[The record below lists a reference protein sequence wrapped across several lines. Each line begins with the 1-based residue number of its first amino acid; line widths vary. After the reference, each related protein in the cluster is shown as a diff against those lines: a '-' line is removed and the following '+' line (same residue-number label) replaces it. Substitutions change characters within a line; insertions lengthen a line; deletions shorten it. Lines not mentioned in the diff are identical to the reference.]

1 MTANTIQELFA
12 KPVDRPIDGVI
23 KADDERHLQIELE
36 EYVVTRE
43 VSKGLGAFT
52 DAYLHTPSANGVW
65 ISGFFGSGKSHL
77 LKMLSLLLD
86 GERRIGATDNGELG
100 RRPVEILLPKVED
113 EILRADL
120 KKATAIPARSLL
132 FNIDQKFDGI
142 GGTHEAPIL
151 EVFMKVLNELQGYYG
166 NQGYVAQF
174 EHDLNKRG
182 QFEAF
187 KHTYQRV
194 NGRSW
199 DNDRDALA
207 TVTKRSFAKA
217 YAEQFGGSEDDAI
230 NVVNDAKD
238 SYRLSIEGFAGRVKE
253 YLGSQPPGFRLNFFV
268 DEAGQFI
275 GQERSRLLN
284 LQTVVES
291 LATATDGR
299 AAVFITSQADLEGIL
314 GQVKFEQ
321 ADDLSKI
328 QGRFK
333 TKLTLA
339 SADVQEVIQRRLLE
353 KTPQEPEQLIAIY
366 EQEKD
371 NFTTLFRFGD
381 SSIQL
386 KGWSDCQSFCG
397 LYPFHPYQLSLF
409 QIAIQQL
416 AKHSIF
422 EGRNMAVGERSMLSV
437 FQEVAKA
444 IKELPVGRLASFD
457 QLYDGI
463 RDVIRADKQQTM
475 VTAQNQVGA
484 LELRILK
491 ALFLLK
497 WVPGF
502 KSTARNI
509 AILLIEAPN
518 FDIRAHEQAVKE
530 ALINLESQSYL
541 QRSGEIYEFLTDK
554 EKDVE
559 QEIKRTEV
567 ADSVVIKTLH
577 GIVFDDVLRSVKI
590 RFEGSGSGNGND
602 YPFAQKIDDGL
613 IKGKDTDVVV
623 NLVTPEH
630 PNYGN
635 EPVLISRNMGGS
647 ELMAIL
653 PAKERLLDQ
662 IRSYLKSDLYIRQN
676 GGGDDEQLN
685 SILAVRRSQNS
696 TRRNELTRIAEDLL
710 RSAVLVVNGQTLS
723 VGEGDPKTRF
733 SKAYQE
739 LIRSAFPK
747 LKMIHGNFNEAT
759 VAKVVREQDDLLEG
773 SAIQLSEAEQEVL
786 VEVERSKNQAERLS
800 AEALVRYFER
810 KPYGWS
816 PWATLT
822 FVARLYRLGKL
833 ELREKDLLSSVE
845 VIEALTNSR
854 RLGGVSV
861 RKQEQFD
868 ASAIQALKRFHQ
880 ELFGVA
886 SSGTDARSSSEALRM
901 AMADEAQELR
911 ELSAQT
917 SNYPFLAE
925 LKPWAEQAEV
935 LSKKGDDYL
944 LNQLS
949 AYKNT
954 WLAANE
960 DLLTPL
966 KQFLKGHQKT
976 VYDQVKAFEARYGE
990 EFADLPAEQVQPLQS
1005 LLASA
1010 RPFAGGLIPQANNTM
1025 TALQG
1030 LLAQRLQQVQTEA
1043 LAQIKAQEQRLKAT
1057 DDFQKLE
1064 QEQQEQVLAAT
1075 TRAKADVQTASQP
1088 GRVLLRVNRYRSEE
1102 VPRQLQRLAAL
1113 ASPAE
1118 TSTAT
1123 PITVVA
1129 ASALKP
1135 NCPLSQITNEAELQ
1149 QWLEALGAAARK
1161 ELDQG
1166 HRISL

>member
-1 MTANTIQELFA
+1 MTATTIQGLFA

-23 KADDERHLQIELE
+23 KADDERHLQVELD

-52 DAYLHTPSANGVW
+52 DAYLHNPTANGVW

-77 LKMLSLLLD
+77 LKMLSLMLD
-86 GERRIGATDNGELG
+86 GDKRIPSEQPGSQDS
-100 RRPVEILLPKVED
+100 RPVEILLPKVED
-113 EILRADL
+113 EIIRADL
-120 KKATAIPARSLL
+120 KKAAGIPARSLL

-187 KHTYQRV
+187 KQTYQRV

-199 DNDRDALA
+199 ENDRDALA

-230 NVVNDAKD
+230 KVINDAKD
-238 SYRLSIEGFAGRVKE
+238 SYRLSIEGFAARVKE
-253 YLGSQPPGFRLNFFV
+253 YLDSQPPGFRLNFFV

-299 AAVFITSQADLEGIL
+299 ATVFITSQADLEGIL

-339 SADVQEVIQRRLLE
+339 SADVQEVIQRRLLA
-353 KTPQEPEQLIAIY
+353 KDPVEPEKLISIY
-366 EQEKD
+366 EQEKE

-381 SSIQL
+381 GSIQL
-386 KGWSDCQSFCG
+386 KGWGDCQSFCG

-409 QIAIQQL
+409 QQAIQSL
-416 AKHSIF
+416 ATHSIF

-475 VTAQNQVGA
+475 VTAQNQVGP

-497 WVPGF
+497 WVPQF

-509 AILLIEAPN
+509 AILLINEPN
-518 FDIRAHEQAVKE
+518 FDIRAHEQAVKD

-541 QRSGEIYEFLTDK
+541 QRSGEVYEFLTDK

-559 QEIKRTEV
+559 QEIKRVEV
-567 ADSVVIKTLH
+567 SDSVVVKTLH
-577 GIVFDDVLRSVKI
+577 GVVFDDVLRSNKI
-590 RFEGSGSGNGND
+590 RFEDNGND

-613 IKGKDTDVVV
+613 IKGKDTDVMV

-630 PNYGN
+630 PNYGS
-635 EPVLISRNMGGS
+635 EGILHSRNMGGT

-653 PAKERLLDQ
+653 PAKDRLLDQ
-662 IRSYLKSDLYIRQN
+662 IRSHLKTDLYIRQN
-676 GGGDDEQLN
+676 SGSEDEALN
-685 SILAVRRSQNS
+685 SILAVRAKQNS
-696 TRRNELTRIAEDLL
+696 ARRQEITRQAEELL
-710 RSAVLVVNGQTLS
+710 RTAPLVVNGQTLS

-733 SKAYQE
+733 AKAYQE

-747 LKMIHGNFNEAT
+747 LKMIRGNFSEAT
-759 VAKVVREQDDLLEG
+759 VAQVVREQDDLLEG
-773 SAIQLSEAEQEVL
+773 AAIQLSEAEQEVL
-786 VEVERSKNQAERLS
+786 VDVERQQKLGERLS
-800 AEALVRYFER
+800 AEDLVRKFEAR
-810 KPYGWS
+810 PYGWS
-816 PWATLT
+816 NWATLT
-822 FVARLYRLGKL
+822 FIARLYRLGKL
-833 ELREKDLLSSVE
+833 ELREKELLSSVE

-854 RLGGVSV
+854 KLGGVSV
-861 RKQEQFD
+861 RKQEQFETSSID
-868 ASAIQALKRFHQ
+868 ALKRFHQ
-880 ELFGVA
+880 ELFNGQ
-886 SSGTDARSSSEALRM
+886 SPGTDARSSCEAFRM
-901 AMADEAQELR
+901 AMAEESQDLR
-911 ELSAQT
+911 EIAALG
-917 SNYPFLAE
+917 SNYPFLAAV
-925 LKPWAEQAEV
+925 KPWAEQAEAMA
-935 LSKKGDDYL
+935 KKDDGYL
-944 LNQLS
+944 LNQLGTFKDS
-949 AYKNT
+949 
-954 WLAANE
+954 WLDAEE

-966 KQFLKGHQKT
+966 KQFLNGHQKS
-976 VYDQVKAFEARYGE
+976 VYDQVKAFEARYGDE
-990 EFADLPAEQVQPLQS
+990 LADLPADLVAPMRT
-1005 LLASA
+1005 LLASD
-1010 RPFAGGLIPQANNTM
+1010 RPYAGGLIPQATN
-1025 TALQG
+1025 ALTELQKQ
-1030 LLAQRLQQVQTEA
+1030 LEQRLQQAQAKALQEISEQEA
-1043 LAQIKAQEQRLKAT
+1043 RFKADA
-1057 DDFQKLE
+1057 DFQKLE
-1064 QEQQEQVLAAT
+1064 PEQQAEVLAPTAV
-1075 TRAKADVQTASQP
+1075 AKSDVQGSNKP
-1088 GRVLLRVNRYRSEE
+1088 GTVLLRVNRYRSDE
-1102 VPRQLQRLAAL
+1102 VPKQLQRIAAL
-1113 ASPAE
+1113 AAPKDDPPPAV
-1118 TSTAT
+1118 
-1123 PITVVA
+1123 ITVVA
-1129 ASALKP
+1129 ASALKVS
-1135 NCPLSQITNEAELQ
+1135 CPLSQITNTVHLQ
-1149 QWLEALGAAARK
+1149 QWLEALRVAAQA

>member
-1 MTANTIQELFA
+1 MTAHTIQELFA

-23 KADDERHLQIELE
+23 KADDERHLQIELD

-52 DAYLHTPSANGVW
+52 DAYLHNPTANGVW

-77 LKMLSLLLD
+77 LKMLSLMLD
-86 GERRIGATDNGELG
+86 SEKRVGAQDT
-100 RRPVEILLPKVED
+100 RPVEILLPKVED
-113 EILRADL
+113 EIIRADL
-120 KKATAIPARSLL
+120 KKAAAIPARSLL

-174 EHDLNKRG
+174 EHDLDKRG
-182 QFEAF
+182 QFEDF
-187 KHTYQRV
+187 KQTYERV

-199 DNDRDALA
+199 THDRDAVA

-230 NVVNDAKD
+230 KVINDAKD

-253 YLGSQPPGFRLNFFV
+253 YLDSQPPGFRLNFFV

-299 AAVFITSQADLEGIL
+299 ATVFITSQADLEGIL

-339 SADVQEVIQRRLLE
+339 SADVQEVIQRRLLA
-353 KTPQEPEQLIAIY
+353 KTPDEPEQLIGIY
-366 EQEKD
+366 EQEKE

-381 SSIQL
+381 GSIQL
-386 KGWSDCQSFCG
+386 KGWLDCQGFCG

-409 QIAIQQL
+409 QQAIQSL
-416 AKHSIF
+416 ATHSIF

-475 VTAQNQVGA
+475 VTAQNQLGE

-497 WVPGF
+497 WVPQF

-509 AILLIEAPN
+509 AILLINEPN

-541 QRSGEIYEFLTDK
+541 QRSGEVYEFLTDK

-559 QEIKRTEV
+559 QEIKRVEV
-567 ADSVVIKTLH
+567 SDSVVVKTLH
-577 GIVFDDVLRSVKI
+577 GVVFDDVLRSNKI
-590 RFEGSGSGNGND
+590 RFEDNGND
-602 YPFAQKIDDGL
+602 YPFSQKIDDGL
-613 IKGKDTDVVV
+613 IKGKESDVVV

-630 PNYGN
+630 PNYGS
-635 EPVLISRNMGGS
+635 EGILHSRNMGGT

-653 PAKERLLDQ
+653 PAKDRLLDQ
-662 IRSYLKSDLYIRQN
+662 IRSHLKTDLYIRQN
-676 GGGDDEQLN
+676 SGSEDEALN
-685 SILAVRRSQNS
+685 AILAVRAKQNS
-696 TRRNELTRIAEDLL
+696 ARRQEITRQAEELL
-710 RSAVLVVNGQTLS
+710 RTAPLVVNGQTLS

-747 LKMIHGNFNEAT
+747 LKMTRGNFSEAT
-759 VAKVVREQDDLLEG
+759 VAQVVREQDDLLEG

-786 VEVERSKNQAERLS
+786 VDVERQQKLGERLS
-800 AEALVRYFER
+800 AEELVRKFEAR
-810 KPYGWS
+810 PYGWS
-816 PWATLT
+816 NWATLT
-822 FVARLYRLGKL
+822 FIARLYRLGKL
-833 ELREKDLLSSVE
+833 ELREKELLSSVE

-868 ASAIQALKRFHQ
+868 TSTVNALKRFHQ
-880 ELFGVA
+880 ELFNVQ
-886 SSGTDARSSSEALRM
+886 SIGTDARSTCEAFRM
-901 AMADEAQELR
+901 AMREEAQDLR
-911 ELSAQT
+911 EIAAQAA
-917 SNYPFLAE
+917 SYPFLAAV
-925 LKPWAEQAEV
+925 KPWAEQAEAMAR
-935 LSKKGDDYL
+935 KDDGYL
-944 LNQLS
+944 LNQLGTF
-949 AYKNT
+949 KNS
-954 WLAANE
+954 WLDAEE

-966 KQFLKGHQKT
+966 KQFLNGNQKA
-976 VYDQVKAFEARYGE
+976 VYDEVRAFELRYGD
-990 EFADLPAEQVQPLQS
+990 EFADLPAEQVAPLRM
-1005 LLASA
+1005 LLESDK
-1010 RPFAGGLIPQANNTM
+1010 PYAGGLIPQAKSAIVELQRQLAERLAEAKAK
-1025 TALQG
+1025 AL
-1030 LLAQRLQQVQTEA
+1030 E
-1043 LAQIKAQEQRLKAT
+1043 QISEQEGRLKAT
-1057 DDFQKLE
+1057 ADFQKLDTS
-1064 QEQQEQVLAAT
+1064 QQDQVLAAT
-1075 TRAKADVQTASQP
+1075 AAAKSDVAAASQP
-1088 GRVLLRVNRYRSEE
+1088 GRALLRVNRYRAEE
-1102 VPRQLQRLAAL
+1102 VPKQLQRMAAL
-1113 ASPAE
+1113 AAPAD
-1118 TSTAT
+1118 TSTAA

-1129 ASALKP
+1129 ASALRV
-1135 NCPLSQITNEAELQ
+1135 NCLLSQITNEAELG
-1149 QWLEALGAAARK
+1149 QWLEAMRAAAQA

>member
-1 MTANTIQELFA
+1 MIATTIQGLFL

-23 KADDERHLQIELE
+23 KADDERHLQVELD

-52 DAYLHTPSANGVW
+52 DAYLHNPTANGVW

-77 LKMLSLLLD
+77 LKMLSLMLD
-86 GERRIGATDNGELG
+86 SEKRVGEQAS
-100 RRPVEILLPKVED
+100 RPVEILLPKVED
-113 EILRADL
+113 EIIRADL
-120 KKATAIPARSLL
+120 KKATTIPARSLL

-187 KHTYQRV
+187 KQTYQRV

-199 DNDRDALA
+199 ENDRDALA

-230 NVVNDAKD
+230 KVVSDAKD

-253 YLGSQPPGFRLNFFV
+253 YLDSQPPGFRLNFFV

-299 AAVFITSQADLEGIL
+299 ATVFITSQADLEGIL

-321 ADDLSKI
+321 ADDISKI

-339 SADVQEVIQRRLLE
+339 SADVQEVIQRRLLA
-353 KTPQEPEQLIAIY
+353 KTPDEPEQLIAIY
-366 EQEKD
+366 EQEKE

-381 SSIQL
+381 GSIQL
-386 KGWSDCQSFCG
+386 KGWLDCQGFCG

-409 QIAIQQL
+409 QQAIQSL
-416 AKHSIF
+416 ATHSIF

-475 VTAQNQVGA
+475 VTAQNQVGP

-497 WVPGF
+497 WVPQF

-509 AILLIEAPN
+509 AILLIQEPN
-518 FDIRAHEQAVKE
+518 FDIRAHEQAVKD

-559 QEIKRTEV
+559 QAIKRTEV

-590 RFEGSGSGNGND
+590 RFEDNGND

-662 IRSYLKSDLYIRQN
+662 IRSYLKTDLYIRQN
-676 GGGDDEQLN
+676 SGGEDETLN
-685 SILAVRRSQNS
+685 AILAVRSRQNS
-696 TRRNELTRIAEDLL
+696 ARRQEITRVADDLL
-710 RSAVLVVNGQTLS
+710 RTAVLVVNGQTLS
-723 VGEGDPKTRF
+723 VGEGDPKNRF
-733 SKAYQE
+733 SKACQE

-747 LKMIHGNFNEAT
+747 LKMIRGIFSEAT
-759 VAKVVREQDDLLEG
+759 VAQVVKEQDDLLEG

-800 AEALVRYFER
+800 AEALVRKFEAR
-810 KPYGWS
+810 PCGW
-816 PWATLT
+816 PNWATLT
-822 FVARLYRLGKL
+822 FIARLYRLGKL
-833 ELREKDLLSSVE
+833 ELREKELLSSLE
-845 VIEALTNSR
+845 VIEALINSR

-861 RKQEQFD
+861 RLSEVVDPKLVND
-868 ASAIQALKRFHQ
+868 LKRFHQ
-880 ELFGVA
+880 DLFNVQNP
-886 SSGTDARSSSEALRM
+886 GTDPRTTCEAFRM
-901 AMADEAQELR
+901 AMAEEAQDLR
-911 ELSAQT
+911 EMAAQAR
-917 SNYPFLAE
+917 SYPFLAAV
-925 LKPWAEQAEV
+925 KPWAEQAEAMTR
-935 LSKKGDDYL
+935 KDDGYL
-944 LNQLS
+944 LNQL
-949 AYKNT
+949 NT
-954 WLAANE
+954 FKDSWLDAEE

-966 KQFLKGHQKT
+966 KQFLNGNQKS
-976 VYDQVKAFEARYGE
+976 VYDQVKAFEARYGDE
-990 EFADLPAEQVQPLQS
+990 LADLPADLVAPLRT
-1005 LLASA
+1005 LLKSD
-1010 RPFAGGLIPQANNTM
+1010 RPYAGGLIPQATNAM
-1025 TALQG
+1025 TELQKQ
-1030 LLAQRLQQVQTEA
+1030 LEQRLQQAQAKA
-1043 LAQIKAQEQRLKAT
+1043 LQEISEQEERLRA
-1057 DDFQKLE
+1057 DADFKKLE
-1064 QEQQEQVLAAT
+1064 PEQQAEVLAPTAT
-1075 TRAKADVQTASQP
+1075 AKSDVQGSNKAGTA
-1088 GRVLLRVNRYRSEE
+1088 LLRVNRYRSDE
-1102 VPRQLQRLAAL
+1102 VPKQLQRMAAL
-1113 ASPAE
+1113 AAPKDAPPPAV
-1118 TSTAT
+1118 
-1123 PITVVA
+1123 ITVVA
-1129 ASALKP
+1129 ASALKV
-1135 NCPLSQITNEAELQ
+1135 NCPLSQITNEAELG
-1149 QWLEALGAAARK
+1149 QWLEALRTAARK

-1166 HRISL
+1166 HRLSL

>member
-1 MTANTIQELFA
+1 
-12 KPVDRPIDGVI
+12 
-23 KADDERHLQIELE
+23 
-36 EYVVTRE
+36 
-43 VSKGLGAFT
+43 
-52 DAYLHTPSANGVW
+52 
-65 ISGFFGSGKSHL
+65 
-77 LKMLSLLLD
+77 
-86 GERRIGATDNGELG
+86 
-100 RRPVEILLPKVED
+100 VED
-113 EILRADL
+113 EIIRADL
-120 KKATAIPARSLL
+120 KKAAAIPARSLL

-174 EHDLNKRG
+174 EHDLNKRS

-187 KHTYQRV
+187 KQTYQRV

-199 DNDRDALA
+199 ENDRDALA
-207 TVTKRSFAKA
+207 TVTKRSFARA
-217 YAEQFGGSEDDAI
+217 YAEQFGGSEDDAVKVI
-230 NVVNDAKD
+230 NDAKD

-253 YLGSQPPGFRLNFFV
+253 YLDSQPPGFRLNFFV

-339 SADVQEVIQRRLLE
+339 SADVQEVIQRRLLA
-353 KTPQEPEQLIAIY
+353 KTPDEPEQLIAIY

-381 SSIQL
+381 GSIQL
-386 KGWSDCQSFCG
+386 KGWGDCQSFCG

-409 QIAIQQL
+409 QQAIQSL
-416 AKHSIF
+416 ATHSIF

-475 VTAQNQVGA
+475 VTAQNQVGE

-497 WVPGF
+497 WVQGF

-509 AILLIEAPN
+509 AILLIQEPN

-541 QRSGEIYEFLTDK
+541 QRSGEVYEFLTDK

-559 QEIKRTEV
+559 QEIKRVEV
-567 ADSVVIKTLH
+567 SDSVVVKTLH
-577 GIVFDDVLRSVKI
+577 GVVFDDVLRSNKI
-590 RFEGSGSGNGND
+590 RFEDNGND

-613 IKGKDTDVVV
+613 IKGRDTDVAV

-630 PNYGN
+630 PNYGS
-635 EPVLISRNMGGS
+635 EGILHSRNMGGT

-653 PAKERLLDQ
+653 PAKDRLLDQ
-662 IRSYLKSDLYIRQN
+662 IRNHLKTDLYIRQN
-676 GGGDDEQLN
+676 SGGEDEALN
-685 SILAVRRSQNS
+685 AILAVRSRQNS
-696 TRRNELTRIAEDLL
+696 ARRQEITRQAEELL
-710 RSAVLVVNGQTLS
+710 RTAALVVNGQTLS

-747 LKMIHGNFNEAT
+747 LKMIRGNFSEAT
-759 VAKVVREQDDLLEG
+759 VAQVVREQDDLLEG

-786 VEVERSKNQAERLS
+786 VDVERQQKLGERLS
-800 AEALVRYFER
+800 AEDLVRKFEAR
-810 KPYGWS
+810 PYGWS
-816 PWATLT
+816 NWATLS
-822 FVARLYRLGKL
+822 FIARLYRLGKL
-833 ELREKDLLSSVE
+833 ELREKELLSSVE

-868 ASAIQALKRFHQ
+868 TSTVNALKRFHQ
-880 ELFGVA
+880 ELFNVQ
-886 SSGTDARSSSEALRM
+886 SLGTDARSTCEAFRM
-901 AMADEAQELR
+901 AMAEEAQDLR
-911 ELSAQT
+911 EIAAQAA
-917 SNYPFLAE
+917 SYPFLAAV
-925 LKPWAEQAEV
+925 KPWAEKAEAMA
-935 LSKKGDDYL
+935 KKDDGYL
-944 LNQLS
+944 LNQLES
-949 AYKNT
+949 FKDS
-954 WLAANE
+954 WLDAEE

-966 KQFLKGHQKT
+966 KQFLNGNQKT
-976 VYDQVKAFEARYGE
+976 VYDEVRAFELRYGD
-990 EFADLPAEQVQPLQS
+990 EFADLPADLVAPLRM
-1005 LLASA
+1005 LLESEK
-1010 RPFAGGLIPQANNTM
+1010 PYPGGLIPQAKSAIVELQKQLGERLAAAKAK
-1025 TALQG
+1025 ALEEISEQ
-1030 LLAQRLQQVQTEA
+1030 EA
-1043 LAQIKAQEQRLKAT
+1043 RLKAT
-1057 DDFQKLE
+1057 ADFQRLE
-1064 QEQQEQVLAAT
+1064 ASKQEQVLAAT
-1075 TRAKADVQTASQP
+1075 AAAKTDVEAASQP
-1088 GRVLLRVNRYRSEE
+1088 GRALLRVSRYRAEE
-1102 VPRQLQRLAAL
+1102 VPKQLQRLAAL
-1113 ASPAE
+1113 ADPVD
-1118 TSTAT
+1118 TPTAA
-1123 PITVVA
+1123 PIKVVA
-1129 ASALKP
+1129 ASALKV
-1135 NCPLSQITNEAELQ
+1135 NCPLSQITNSQELQ
-1149 QWLEALGAAARK
+1149 QWLDALRASAQA
-1161 ELDQG
+1161 ELELG

>member
-1 MTANTIQELFA
+1 MTASTIQELFS

-23 KADDERHLQIELE
+23 KADDERHLQLELD

-52 DAYLHTPSANGVW
+52 DAYLHNPTANGVW

-77 LKMLSLLLD
+77 LKMLSLMLD
-86 GERRIGATDNGELG
+86 SEKRVGEQA
-100 RRPVEILLPKVED
+100 RRPVEILLPKVDD
-113 EILRADL
+113 EIIRADL

-142 GGTHEAPIL
+142 GGTHEAPVL

-187 KHTYQRV
+187 KQAYQRV

-217 YAEQFGGSEDDAI
+217 YAEQFGGSEDDAVKVI
-230 NVVNDAKD
+230 NDAKD
-238 SYRLSIEGFAGRVKE
+238 SYRLSIEGFAARVKE
-253 YLGSQPPGFRLNFFV
+253 YLDSQLPGFRLNFFV

-299 AAVFITSQADLEGIL
+299 ATVFITSQADLEGIL

-339 SADVQEVIQRRLLE
+339 SADVQEVIQRRLLA
-353 KTPQEPEQLIAIY
+353 KTPDEPEQLMAIY
-366 EQEKD
+366 EQEKE

-381 SSIQL
+381 GSIQL
-386 KGWSDCQSFCG
+386 KGWLDCQGFCG

-409 QIAIQQL
+409 QQAIQSL
-416 AKHSIF
+416 ATHSIF

-463 RDVIRADKQQTM
+463 RDVVRADKQQTM
-475 VTAQNQVGA
+475 VTAQNQVGE

-497 WVPGF
+497 WVPQF

-509 AILLIEAPN
+509 AILLINEPN
-518 FDIRAHEQAVKE
+518 FNIRAHEQGVKE

-541 QRSGEIYEFLTDK
+541 QRNGEIYEFLTDK

-567 ADSVVIKTLH
+567 SDSEVIKALH
-577 GIVFDDVLRSVKI
+577 RIVFDDVLRSNKI
-590 RFEGSGSGNGND
+590 RFEDNGND
-602 YPFAQKIDDGL
+602 YSFAQKIDDGL
-613 IKGKDTDVVV
+613 IKGKEGDVVV

-630 PNYGN
+630 PNYGS
-635 EPVLISRNMGGS
+635 EAILHSRNMGGS
-647 ELMAIL
+647 ELMAVL
-653 PAKERLLDQ
+653 PSKERLLDQ
-662 IRSYLKSDLYIRQN
+662 IRSQLKTDLYIRQN
-676 GGGDDEQLN
+676 SGSEDDALN
-685 SILAVRRSQNS
+685 AILAIRAKQNG
-696 TRRNELTRIAEDLL
+696 TRRQEITRLAEDQL
-710 RSAVLVVNGQTLS
+710 RTAALVVNGQTLS
-723 VGEGDPKTRF
+723 VGEGDPRNRF

-747 LKMIHGNFNEAT
+747 LKMVHGSFSETT
-759 VAKVVREQDDLLEG
+759 VAQVVRDQDDLLDG
-773 SAIQLSEAEQEVL
+773 LAVQLSEAEQEVL
-786 VEVERSKNQAERLS
+786 VEVERQQKLGERLS
-800 AEALVRYFER
+800 AEELVRKFEAR
-810 KPYGWS
+810 PYGWS
-816 PWATLT
+816 NWATLT
-822 FVARLYRLGKL
+822 FIARLYRLGKL
-833 ELREKDLLSSVE
+833 ELREKELLSSVE
-845 VIEALTNSR
+845 AIEALSNSR
-854 RLGGVSV
+854 RLGSVSV

-868 ASAIQALKRFHQ
+868 TSTVNALKRFHQ
-880 ELFGVA
+880 ELFNVQ
-886 SSGTDARSSSEALRM
+886 SVGTDARSTCEAFRM
-901 AMADEAQELR
+901 AMAEEAQDLR
-911 ELSAQT
+911 EIAAQAA
-917 SNYPFLAE
+917 NYPFLAAV
-925 LKPWAEQAEV
+925 KPWAEQAEAMAR
-935 LSKKGDDYL
+935 KDDGTL
-944 LNQLS
+944 LNQL
-949 AYKNT
+949 NT
-954 WLAANE
+954 FKDSWLDAEE
-960 DLLTPL
+960 DLLAPL
-966 KQFLKGHQKT
+966 KQFLNGNQKS
-976 VYDQVKAFEARYGE
+976 VFDEVRAFELRYGD
-990 EFADLPAEQVQPLQS
+990 EFADLPAEQVTPLRK
-1005 LLASA
+1005 LLESD
-1010 RPFAGGLIPQANNTM
+1010 RPYAGGLIPQANSAM
-1025 TALQG
+1025 AEL
-1030 LLAQRLQQVQTEA
+1030 QRLLRERLAEA
-1043 LAQIKAQEQRLKAT
+1043 KAVALRAIAEQEGRLRAT
-1057 DDFQKLE
+1057 ADFQKLDGP
-1064 QEQQEQVLAAT
+1064 QQEQVLAAT
-1075 TRAKADVQTASQP
+1075 AAARADVEAASQP
-1088 GRVLLRVNRYRSEE
+1088 GRALLRLNRYRADE

-1113 ASPAE
+1113 ATPSE
-1118 TSTAT
+1118 TGTVA
-1123 PITVVA
+1123 PIPVVA
-1129 ASALKP
+1129 ASALKVD
-1135 NCPLSQITNEAELQ
+1135 CPLSQITNEAELG
-1149 QWLEALGAAARK
+1149 QWLEALRTAAQD
-1161 ELDQG
+1161 ELDRG

>member
-1 MTANTIQELFA
+1 MTATTIQGLFA
-12 KPVDRPIDGVI
+12 KRVDRPIDGVI
-23 KADDERHLQIELE
+23 KADDERHLQVELD

-52 DAYLHTPSANGVW
+52 DAYLHNPTANGVW

-77 LKMLSLLLD
+77 LKMLSLMLD
-86 GERRIGATDNGELG
+86 SEKRIPSQQPGEQDS
-100 RRPVEILLPKVED
+100 RPVEILLPKVED
-113 EILRADL
+113 EIIRADL

-187 KHTYQRV
+187 KQTYQRV

-199 DNDRDALA
+199 ENDRDALV
-207 TVTKRSFAKA
+207 TVTKRSFARA

-230 NVVNDAKD
+230 KVINDAKD
-238 SYRLSIEGFAGRVKE
+238 SYRLSIEGFAARVKE
-253 YLGSQPPGFRLNFFV
+253 YLASQPPGFRLNFFV

-299 AAVFITSQADLEGIL
+299 ATVFITSQADLEGIL

-339 SADVQEVIQRRLLE
+339 SADVQEVIQRRLLA
-353 KTPQEPEQLIAIY
+353 KDPDEPEQLISIY
-366 EQEKD
+366 EQEKE
-371 NFTTLFRFGD
+371 NFTTLYRFSDG
-381 SSIQL
+381 SIQL
-386 KGWSDCQSFCG
+386 KGWGDCQSFCG

-409 QIAIQQL
+409 QQAIQSL
-416 AKHSIF
+416 ATHSIF

-475 VTAQNQVGA
+475 VTAQNQVGE

-497 WVPGF
+497 WVPQF

-509 AILLIEAPN
+509 AILLINEPT
-518 FDIRAHEQAVKE
+518 FDIRAHEQAVKD

-541 QRSGEIYEFLTDK
+541 QRSGEVYEFLTDK

-559 QEIKRTEV
+559 QEIKRVEV
-567 ADSVVIKTLH
+567 SDSVVVKTLH
-577 GIVFDDVLRSVKI
+577 GVVFDDVLRSNKI
-590 RFEGSGSGNGND
+590 RFEDNGND

-613 IKGKDTDVVV
+613 IKGKESDVVV

-630 PNYGN
+630 LHYGS
-635 EPVLISRNMGGS
+635 ESVLHSRNMGGT

-653 PAKERLLDQ
+653 PAKDRLLDQ
-662 IRSYLKSDLYIRQN
+662 IRSHLKTDLYIRQN
-676 GGGDDEQLN
+676 SGSEDEALN
-685 SILAVRRSQNS
+685 AILQVRARQNS
-696 TRRNELTRIAEDLL
+696 ARRQEITRQAEELL
-710 RSAVLVVNGQTLS
+710 RSAPLVVNGQTLL

-747 LKMIHGNFNEAT
+747 LKMIRGNFSEAT
-759 VAKVVREQDDLLEG
+759 VAQVVREQDDLLEG
-773 SAIQLSEAEQEVL
+773 AAIQLSEAEQEVL
-786 VEVERSKNQAERLS
+786 VDVERQQKLGERLS
-800 AEALVRYFER
+800 AEDLVRKFEAR
-810 KPYGWS
+810 PYGWS
-816 PWATLT
+816 NWATLT
-822 FVARLYRLGKL
+822 FIARLYRLGKL
-833 ELREKDLLSSVE
+833 ELREKELLSSVE

-854 RLGGVSV
+854 KLGGVSV
-861 RKQEQFD
+861 RKQEVYD
-868 ASAIQALKRFHQ
+868 TSTVNALKRFHQ
-880 ELFGVA
+880 ELFNVQ
-886 SSGTDARSSSEALRM
+886 SLGTDARSTCEAFRM
-901 AMADEAQELR
+901 AMREEAQDLR
-911 ELSAQT
+911 DIVAQAT
-917 SNYPFLAE
+917 NYPFLSAV
-925 LKPWAEQAEV
+925 KPWVGQAET
-935 LSKKGDDYL
+935 LAKRDKDFL
-944 LNQLS
+944 LGELDSYRN
-949 AYKNT
+949 A
-954 WLAANE
+954 WLEAEE

-966 KQFLKGHQKT
+966 KQFLKGQQKA
-976 VYDQVKAFEARYGE
+976 VYDQVKSFEVRYGD
-990 EFADLPAEQVQPLQS
+990 EFADLPGELVAPLRN
-1005 LLASA
+1005 LLTSE
-1010 RPFAGGLIPQANNTM
+1010 RPYAGGLIPQANNAM
-1025 TALQG
+1025 AELQKQ
-1030 LLAQRLQQVQTEA
+1030 LEQRLQQVQDEA
-1043 LAQIKAQEQRLKAT
+1043 LQAISEQEARLTA
-1057 DDFQKLE
+1057 DADFQKLDP
-1064 QEQQEQVLAAT
+1064 QQQAEVLEPT
-1075 TRAKADVQTASQP
+1075 TAAKADVQNASKPGTA
-1088 GRVLLRVNRYRSEE
+1088 LLRVNRYRNEE
-1102 VPRQLQRLAAL
+1102 VPRQLQRISVLAMPPGAEVQAL
-1113 ASPAE
+1113 
-1118 TSTAT
+1118 
-1123 PITVVA
+1123 ITVVA
-1129 ASALKP
+1129 ASTLKP
-1135 NCPLSQITNEAELQ
+1135 QCPLSQISNEAELQ
-1149 QWLEALGAAARK
+1149 QWLEALRAAARQ
-1161 ELDQG
+1161 ELAQG

>member
-1 MTANTIQELFA
+1 MTAHTIQELFA

-23 KADDERHLQIELE
+23 KADDERHLQIELD

-52 DAYLHTPSANGVW
+52 DAYLHNPTANGVW

-77 LKMLSLLLD
+77 LKMLSLMLD
-86 GERRIGATDNGELG
+86 GEKRVGKQDS
-100 RRPVEILLPKVED
+100 RPVEILLPKVED
-113 EILRADL
+113 EIIRADL
-120 KKATAIPARSLL
+120 KKAAAIPARSLL

-174 EHDLNKRG
+174 EHDLNKRS

-187 KHTYQRV
+187 KQTYQRV

-199 DNDRDALA
+199 ENDRDALA

-217 YAEQFGGSEDDAI
+217 YAEQFGGSDDDAI
-230 NVVNDAKD
+230 KVVSDAKD

-253 YLGSQPPGFRLNFFV
+253 YLDSQPPGFRLNFFV

-299 AAVFITSQADLEGIL
+299 ATVFITSQADLEGIL

-339 SADVQEVIQRRLLE
+339 SADVQEVIQRRLLA
-353 KTPQEPEQLIAIY
+353 KTPDEPEQLIDIY

-381 SSIQL
+381 GSIQL
-386 KGWSDCQSFCG
+386 KGWGDCQSFCG

-409 QIAIQQL
+409 QQAIQSL
-416 AKHSIF
+416 ATHSIF

-475 VTAQNQVGA
+475 VTAQNQVGE

-497 WVPGF
+497 WVQGF

-509 AILLIEAPN
+509 AILLIQEPN
-518 FDIRAHEQAVKE
+518 FDIRAHEQAVKD

-590 RFEGSGSGNGND
+590 RFEDNGND

-613 IKGKDTDVVV
+613 IKGKEGDVVV

-662 IRSYLKSDLYIRQN
+662 IRSYLKTDLYIRQN
-676 GGGDDEQLN
+676 SGGEDEALN
-685 SILAVRRSQNS
+685 AILAVRSKQNS
-696 TRRNELTRIAEDLL
+696 TRRQDITRLADDVL
-710 RSAVLVVNGQTLS
+710 RTAVLVVNGQTLS
-723 VGEGDPKTRF
+723 VGEGDPKNRF
-733 SKAYQE
+733 SKACQE

-747 LKMIHGNFNEAT
+747 LKMIRGNFSEAT
-759 VAKVVREQDDLLEG
+759 VAQVVRDQDDLIDGL
-773 SAIQLSEAEQEVL
+773 AIQLSEAEQDVL
-786 VEVERSKNQAERLS
+786 VEVARSKNQAERLS
-800 AEALVRYFER
+800 AEALVRKFEAR
-810 KPYGWS
+810 PWGW
-816 PWATLT
+816 PNWATLT
-822 FVARLYRLGKL
+822 FIARLYRLGKL
-833 ELREKDLLSSVE
+833 ELREKELLSSVE
-845 VIEALTNSR
+845 VIEALINSR

-861 RKQEQFD
+861 RLSEVVDPKLVN
-868 ASAIQALKRFHQ
+868 ALKRFHQ
-880 ELFGVA
+880 DLFNLQNP
-886 SSGTDARSSSEALRM
+886 GTDPRTTCEAFRM
-901 AMADEAQELR
+901 AMAEEAQDLR
-911 ELSAQT
+911 EIAAQAR
-917 SNYPFLAE
+917 SYSFLAAV
-925 LKPWAEQAEV
+925 KPWAVQAEAMA
-935 LSKKGDDYL
+935 KKDDAYL
-944 LNQLS
+944 LNQLGTFKDS
-949 AYKNT
+949 
-954 WLAANE
+954 WLDIEE

-966 KQFLKGHQKT
+966 KQFLNGNQKS
-976 VYDQVKAFEARYGE
+976 VYDQVKAFEARYGDE
-990 EFADLPAEQVQPLQS
+990 LADLPADLVAPLRT
-1005 LLASA
+1005 LLASD
-1010 RPFAGGLIPQANNTM
+1010 RPYAGGLIPQATNAITE
-1025 TALQG
+1025 LQKQ
-1030 LLAQRLQQVQTEA
+1030 LEQRLQQAQAKALQEISEQEA
-1043 LAQIKAQEQRLKAT
+1043 RLKA
-1057 DDFQKLE
+1057 DADFQKLDP
-1064 QEQQEQVLAAT
+1064 EQQAEVLAPTAA
-1075 TRAKADVQTASQP
+1075 AKRDVQGSNKPGTA
-1088 GRVLLRVNRYRSEE
+1088 LLRVNRYRSDE
-1102 VPRQLQRLAAL
+1102 VPKQLQQMAAL
-1113 ASPAE
+1113 AAPPDRP
-1118 TSTAT
+1118 T
-1123 PITVVA
+1123 PEVIRVVP
-1129 ASALKP
+1129 ASALKIS
-1135 NCPLSQITNEAELQ
+1135 CPLNQITNHVELQ
-1149 QWLEALGAAARK
+1149 QWLEALRAAAQA

-1166 HRISL
+1166 HRLSL

>member
-1 MTANTIQELFA
+1 MTATTIQELFA
-12 KPVDRPIDGVI
+12 KAVDRPIEGVI
-23 KADDERHLQIELE
+23 KADDERHLEVELD

-52 DAYLHTPSANGVW
+52 DAYLHNPTANGVW

-77 LKMLSLLLD
+77 LKMLSLMLD
-86 GERRIGATDNGELG
+86 SETRVGDQAN
-100 RRPVEILLPKVED
+100 RPVEILLPKVDD
-113 EILRADL
+113 EIIRADL

-182 QFEAF
+182 QFELF
-187 KHTYQRV
+187 KQTYQRS

-199 DNDRDALA
+199 ENDRDALA

-217 YAEQFGGSEDDAI
+217 YAEQFGGNEADAI
-230 NVVNDAKD
+230 KVIDDAKD
-238 SYRLSIEGFAGRVKE
+238 SYRLSIEGFAARVKD
-253 YLGSQPPGFRLNFFV
+253 YIASQPPGFRLNFFV

-299 AAVFITSQADLEGIL
+299 ATVFITSQADLEGIL

-339 SADVQEVIQRRLLE
+339 SADVQEVIQRRLLA
-353 KTPQEPEQLIAIY
+353 KTPDEPEQLIAIY
-366 EQEKD
+366 DQEKD

-381 SSIQL
+381 GSMHL
-386 KGWSDCQSFCG
+386 KGWSDCQGFCG

-409 QIAIQQL
+409 QQAIQSL
-416 AKHSIF
+416 ASHNVF

-444 IKELPVGRLASFD
+444 IKDLPIGRLASFD

-475 VTAQNQVGA
+475 VLAQNRVNP

-497 WVPGF
+497 WVPQF

-509 AILLIEAPN
+509 AILLIKEPS
-518 FDIRAHEQAVKE
+518 FEIRAHEQAIKE
-530 ALINLESQSYL
+530 ALISLESQSYL
-541 QRSGEIYEFLTDK
+541 QRSGEVYEFLTDK

-567 ADSVVIKTLH
+567 GDSQVIKTLH
-577 GIVFDDVLRSVKI
+577 GVVFDDVLRNNKI
-590 RFEGSGSGNGND
+590 RFEGDGSGNGND
-602 YPFAQKIDDGL
+602 YTFAQKIDDGL

-623 NLVTPEH
+623 NLITPEH

-635 EPVLISRNMGGS
+635 EAVLHSRNFGGS

-653 PAKERLLDQ
+653 PAAGRLSEQ
-662 IRSYLKSDLYIRQN
+662 VRSYLKTDLYIRQN
-676 GGGDDEQLN
+676 GGGDDETLN
-685 SILAVRRSQNS
+685 SILAVRARQNN
-696 TRRNELTRIAEDLL
+696 TRRQEINLLASDLL
-710 RSAVLVVNGQTLS
+710 RKATLVVNGQTLS
-723 VGEGDPKTRF
+723 VGEGEPGTRF

-747 LKMIHGNFNEAT
+747 LKMIHGSFSEAT
-759 VAKVVREQDDLLEG
+759 VAKVVKEQDDLLEG

-786 VEVERSKNQAERLS
+786 VEVERQEKLGERVTAAYLVGRF
-800 AEALVRYFER
+800 EA
-810 KPYGWS
+810 KPYGWGN
-816 PWATLT
+816 WATLT

-833 ELREKDLLSSVE
+833 ELREKELLSSVE

-854 RLGGVSV
+854 RLPGVNV

-868 ASAIQALKRFHQ
+868 SSAVNALQRFHQ
-880 ELFGVA
+880 DLFGVQGK
-886 SSGTDARSSSEALRM
+886 GTDARSTAAAFRM

-911 ELSAQT
+911 TIAAKADA
-917 SNYPFLAE
+917 YPFLAAIE
-925 LKPWAEQAEV
+925 PWAKQAIE
-935 LSKKGDDYL
+935 LSKKDDGYL
-944 LNQLS
+944 LNQLTS
-949 AYKNT
+949 FKDD
-954 WLAANE
+954 WLDAE
-960 DLLTPL
+960 QELLTPL
-966 KQFLKGHQKT
+966 KQFIKGNQKT
-976 VYDQVKAFEARYGE
+976 VYDQVKAFEARYGD
-990 EFADLPAEQVQPLQS
+990 EFADLPADQVEPLRA
-1005 LLASA
+1005 LLASSK
-1010 RPFAGGLIPQANNTM
+1010 PYGGVLIPKASNAMVELKSQ
-1025 TALQG
+1025 
-1030 LLAQRLQQVQTEA
+1030 LAKRLQQVQDAALQQIEDQEA
-1043 LAQIKAQEQRLKAT
+1043 RLKA
-1057 DDFQKLE
+1057 DAIY
-1064 QEQQEQVLAAT
+1064 QQLTGEHQSQVLEAT
-1075 TRAKADVQTASQP
+1075 SKAKADVRSADQP
-1088 GRVLLRVNRYRSEE
+1088 GRVSVRVNRYRNEE
-1102 VPRQLQRLAAL
+1102 VPKQLQRIAAL
-1113 ASPAE
+1113 AAPAD
-1118 TSTAT
+1118 SDQPV
-1123 PITVVA
+1123 PIKVVA
-1129 ASALKP
+1129 ASSLKP
-1135 NCPLSQITNEAELQ
+1135 SCSLNQITNSAELQ
-1149 QWLEALGAAARK
+1149 QWLDALRASAQA

>member
-1 MTANTIQELFA
+1 MTATTIQGLFA

-23 KADDERHLQIELE
+23 KADDERHLQVELD

-52 DAYLHTPSANGVW
+52 DAYLHNPTANGVW

-77 LKMLSLLLD
+77 LKMLSLMLD
-86 GERRIGATDNGELG
+86 SEKRLPSEQPGAQDS
-100 RRPVEILLPKVED
+100 RPVEILLPKVED
-113 EILRADL
+113 EIIRADL

-187 KHTYQRV
+187 KQTYQRV

-199 DNDRDALA
+199 ENDRDALA

-217 YAEQFGGSEDDAI
+217 YAEQFGGSEDDAVKVI
-230 NVVNDAKD
+230 NDAKD

-253 YLGSQPPGFRLNFFV
+253 YLDSQPPGFRLNFFV

-299 AAVFITSQADLEGIL
+299 ATVFITSQADLEGIL

-339 SADVQEVIQRRLLE
+339 SADVQEVIQRRLLA
-353 KTPQEPEQLIAIY
+353 KTPDEPEQLINIY

-371 NFTTLFRFGD
+371 NFTTLYRFGD
-381 SSIQL
+381 GSIQL
-386 KGWSDCQSFCG
+386 KGWGDCQSFCG

-409 QIAIQQL
+409 QTAIQTL
-416 AKHSIF
+416 ATHSIF

-444 IKELPVGRLASFD
+444 IKDLPVGRLASFD

-497 WVPGF
+497 WVPQF

-509 AILLIEAPN
+509 AILLISEPN

-567 ADSVVIKTLH
+567 ADSEVIKALH
-577 GIVFDDVLRSVKI
+577 RIVFDDVLRSNKI
-590 RFEGSGSGNGND
+590 RFEGSGDGNGND
-602 YPFAQKIDDGL
+602 YSFAQKIDDGL
-613 IKGKDTDVVV
+613 IKGKEGDVVV

-635 EPVLISRNMGGS
+635 EAILHSRNMGGS
-647 ELMAIL
+647 ELMAVL
-653 PAKERLLDQ
+653 PGKERLLEQ
-662 IRSYLKSDLYIRQN
+662 IRSQLKTDIYIRQN
-676 GGGDDEQLN
+676 SGSEDEALN
-685 SILAVRRSQNS
+685 AILSIRAKQNG
-696 TRRNELTRIAEDLL
+696 TRRQELTRLAEDQL
-710 RSAVLVVNGQTLS
+710 RTAVLVVNGQTLS
-723 VGEGDPKTRF
+723 VGEGDPRNRF

-747 LKMIHGNFNEAT
+747 LKMIRGSFSEAT
-759 VAKVVREQDDLLEG
+759 VALVVRDQDDLLDG
-773 SAIQLSEAEQEVL
+773 LAVQLSEAEQEVL
-786 VEVERSKNQAERLS
+786 VEVERQQKLGERLS
-800 AEALVRYFER
+800 AEDLVRKFEAR
-810 KPYGWS
+810 PYGWS
-816 PWATLT
+816 NWATLT
-822 FVARLYRLGKL
+822 FIARLYRLGKL
-833 ELREKDLLSSVE
+833 ELREKELLSSVE

-854 RLGGVSV
+854 KLGGVSV

-868 ASAIQALKRFHQ
+868 TSTVNALKRFHQ
-880 ELFGVA
+880 ELFNGQSV
-886 SSGTDARSSSEALRM
+886 GTDARSTCEAFRM
-901 AMADEAQELR
+901 AMAEESQDLR
-911 ELSAQT
+911 EIAAQAA
-917 SNYPFLAE
+917 NYPFLAAV
-925 LKPWAEQAEV
+925 KPWAEQAEAMA
-935 LSKKGDDYL
+935 KKDDGYL
-944 LNQLS
+944 LNQLGTFKDS
-949 AYKNT
+949 
-954 WLAANE
+954 WLDVEE

-966 KQFLKGHQKT
+966 KQFLKGNQKS
-976 VYDQVKAFEARYGE
+976 VYDQVKAFEARYGDE
-990 EFADLPAEQVQPLQS
+990 LADLPADLVAPLRT
-1005 LLASA
+1005 LLASD
-1010 RPFAGGLIPQANNTM
+1010 RPYAGGLIPQASNAM
-1025 TALQG
+1025 TDLQQQLQQRLLQVQAKALQEISE
-1030 LLAQRLQQVQTEA
+1030 QEA
-1043 LAQIKAQEQRLKAT
+1043 RLKVDA
-1057 DDFQKLE
+1057 DFQKLDP
-1064 QEQQEQVLAAT
+1064 EQQAEVLAPTAA
-1075 TRAKADVQTASQP
+1075 AKSDVQGSTKPGTA
-1088 GRVLLRVNRYRSEE
+1088 LLRLNRYRSDE
-1102 VPRQLQRLAAL
+1102 VPKQLQRLATL
-1113 ASPAE
+1113 
-1118 TSTAT
+1118 AT
-1123 PITVVA
+1123 PPQIGPAAPVTVVA
-1129 ASALKP
+1129 ASALKVH
-1135 NCPLSQITNEAELQ
+1135 CPLSQITNEAELG
-1149 QWLEALGAAARK
+1149 QWLDALRASAQA

>member
-1 MTANTIQELFA
+1 MTATTIQGLFA

-23 KADDERHLQIELE
+23 KADDERHLQVELD

-52 DAYLHTPSANGVW
+52 DAYLHNPTANGVW

-77 LKMLSLLLD
+77 LKMLSLMLD
-86 GERRIGATDNGELG
+86 GEKRVSSGEG
-100 RRPVEILLPKVED
+100 DQDRRPVEILLPKVED
-113 EILRADL
+113 EIIRADL
-120 KKATAIPARSLL
+120 KKATSIPARSLL

-187 KHTYQRV
+187 KQTYQRV

-199 DNDRDALA
+199 ENDRDALA

-217 YAEQFGGSEDDAI
+217 YAEQFGGSEDDAVKVI
-230 NVVNDAKD
+230 NDAKD
-238 SYRLSIEGFAGRVKE
+238 SYRLSIEGFAARVKE
-253 YLGSQPPGFRLNFFV
+253 YIGSQPPGFRLNFFV

-299 AAVFITSQADLEGIL
+299 ATVFITSQADLEGIL

-339 SADVQEVIQRRLLE
+339 SADVQEVIQRRLLA
-353 KTPQEPEQLIAIY
+353 KDPVEPEKLISIY
-366 EQEKD
+366 EQEKE

-381 SSIQL
+381 GSIQL
-386 KGWSDCQSFCG
+386 KGWGDCQSFCG

-409 QIAIQQL
+409 QQAIQSL
-416 AKHSIF
+416 ATHSIF

-475 VTAQNQVGA
+475 VTAQNQVGP

-497 WVPGF
+497 WVPQF

-509 AILLIEAPN
+509 AILLINEPN
-518 FDIRAHEQAVKE
+518 FDIRAHEQAVKD

-577 GIVFDDVLRSVKI
+577 VIVFDDVLRSIKI
-590 RFEGSGSGNGND
+590 RFEDNGND

-613 IKGKDTDVVV
+613 IKGKEGDVVV

-662 IRSYLKSDLYIRQN
+662 IRSYLKTDLYIRQN
-676 GGGDDEQLN
+676 SGGEDEALN
-685 SILAVRRSQNS
+685 AILAVRSKQNS
-696 TRRNELTRIAEDLL
+696 TRRQDITRLADDLL
-710 RSAVLVVNGQTLS
+710 RTAVLVVNGQTLS
-723 VGEGDPKTRF
+723 IGEGDPKNRF
-733 SKAYQE
+733 SKACQE

-747 LKMIHGNFNEAT
+747 LKMIRGLFSEAT
-759 VAKVVREQDDLLEG
+759 VAQVVRDQDDLIDGL
-773 SAIQLSEAEQEVL
+773 AVQLSEAEQEVL
-786 VEVERSKNQAERLS
+786 VEVERQQKLAERLS
-800 AEALVRYFER
+800 AEDLVRKFEAR
-810 KPYGWS
+810 PWGW
-816 PWATLT
+816 PNWATLT
-822 FVARLYRLGKL
+822 FIARLYRLGKL
-833 ELREKDLLSSVE
+833 ELREKELLGSLE

-861 RKQEQFD
+861 RLAKVVD
-868 ASAIQALKRFHQ
+868 PRRVNDLKRFHND
-880 ELFGVA
+880 LFNVQNQ
-886 SSGTDARSSSEALRM
+886 GTDPRTICEAFRM
-901 AMADEAQELR
+901 AMAEEAQDLR
-911 ELSAQT
+911 EIAAQAA
-917 SNYPFLAE
+917 SFSFLAAV
-925 LKPWAEQAEV
+925 KPWAEEAEAMA
-935 LSKKGDDYL
+935 KKDDSYL
-944 LNQLS
+944 LNQQES
-949 AYKNT
+949 FKDA
-954 WLAANE
+954 WLEAEA

-966 KQFLKGHQKT
+966 KQFLNGHQKS
-976 VYDQVKAFEARYGE
+976 VYDQVRAFEARYGDE
-990 EFADLPAEQVQPLQS
+990 LADLPADLLAPMRT
-1005 LLASA
+1005 LLASD
-1010 RPFAGGLIPQANNTM
+1010 RPYAGGLIPQATN
-1025 TALQG
+1025 ALTELQKH
-1030 LLAQRLQQVQTEA
+1030 LEQRLQQAQAKA
-1043 LAQIKAQEQRLKAT
+1043 LQEISEQEERLRA
-1057 DDFQKLE
+1057 DADFQKLDP
-1064 QEQQEQVLAAT
+1064 EQQMEVLAPTAA
-1075 TRAKADVQTASQP
+1075 AKSDVEGSNKPGTA
-1088 GRVLLRVNRYRSEE
+1088 LLRVNRYRSDE
-1102 VPRQLQRLAAL
+1102 VPKQLQRMAAL
-1113 ASPAE
+1113 AAPKDAPPPAE
-1118 TSTAT
+1118 
-1123 PITVVA
+1123 ITVVA
-1129 ASALKP
+1129 ASALKV
-1135 NCPLSQITNEAELQ
+1135 NCPLSQITNEAELG
-1149 QWLEALGAAARK
+1149 QWLEALRTAARR
-1161 ELDQG
+1161 ELDHG
-1166 HRISL
+1166 YRISL

>member
-1 MTANTIQELFA
+1 MTATTIQELFA

-52 DAYLHTPSANGVW
+52 DAYLHNPSANGVW

-182 QFEAF
+182 QFNAF

-238 SYRLSIEGFAGRVKE
+238 SYRLSIEGFASRVKE
-253 YLGSQPPGFRLNFFV
+253 YLDSQPPGFRLNFFV

-353 KTPQEPEQLIAIY
+353 KAPPEPAQLIAIY

-475 VTAQNQVGA
+475 VTAQNQVGP

-518 FDIRAHEQAVKE
+518 FDIRAHEQAVKD

-662 IRSYLKSDLYIRQN
+662 IRSYLKTDLYIRQN
-676 GGGDDEQLN
+676 GGGEDETLN
-685 SILAVRRSQNS
+685 AILAVRSKQNS
-696 TRRNELTRIAEDLL
+696 TRRQEITRVAEELL
-710 RSAVLVVNGQTLS
+710 RKATLVVSGQILS
-723 VGEGDPKTRF
+723 VGEGDPRTRF

-739 LIRSAFPK
+739 LIRSAFTS
-747 LKMIHGNFNEAT
+747 LRMIHGAFSEAT
-759 VAKVVREQDDLLEG
+759 VAQVMEDQDDLLDG
-773 SAIQLSEAEQEVL
+773 LAVQLSEAEQEVL
-786 VEVERSKNQAERLS
+786 VDVERQQKLGERLS
-800 AEALVRYFER
+800 AEDLVRKYEAR
-810 KPYGWS
+810 PYGW
-816 PWATLT
+816 PNWATLT

-833 ELREKDLLSSVE
+833 ELREKELLSSVE

-917 SNYPFLAE
+917 STYPFLAE

-935 LSKKGDDYL
+935 LSKKGDDHL

-949 AYKNT
+949 TYKDD

-966 KQFLKGHQKT
+966 KQFFKGHQKT
-976 VYDQVKAFEARYGE
+976 VYDQVRAFEARYGE
-990 EFADLPAEQVQPLQS
+990 EFADLPAEQVQPLHS
-1005 LLASA
+1005 LLASH

-1043 LAQIKAQEQRLKAT
+1043 LAQIKAQEQRFQAT

-1064 QEQQEQVLAAT
+1064 QEQQEQVLAET
-1075 TRAKADVQTASQP
+1075 TRAIADVQAASQP
-1088 GRVLLRVNRYRSEE
+1088 GRVLLRVNRYRAEE

-1113 ASPAE
+1113 AAPKDAPQPAV
-1118 TSTAT
+1118 
-1123 PITVVA
+1123 ITVVA

-1149 QWLEALGAAARK
+1149 QWLEALRTAARR

>member
-1 MTANTIQELFA
+1 MTATTIQGLFA

-23 KADDERHLQIELE
+23 KADDERHLQVELD

-52 DAYLHTPSANGVW
+52 DAYLHNPTANGVW

-77 LKMLSLLLD
+77 LKMLSLMLD
-86 GERRIGATDNGELG
+86 GEKRVSSGEG
-100 RRPVEILLPKVED
+100 DQDRRPVEILLPKVED
-113 EILRADL
+113 EIIRADL
-120 KKATAIPARSLL
+120 KKATSIPARSLL

-187 KHTYQRV
+187 KQTYQRV

-199 DNDRDALA
+199 ENDRDALA

-217 YAEQFGGSEDDAI
+217 YAEQFGGSEDDAVKVI
-230 NVVNDAKD
+230 NDAKD
-238 SYRLSIEGFAGRVKE
+238 SYRLSIEGFAARVKE
-253 YLGSQPPGFRLNFFV
+253 YIGSQPPGFRLNFFV

-299 AAVFITSQADLEGIL
+299 ATVFITSQADLEGIL

-339 SADVQEVIQRRLLE
+339 SADVQEVIQRRLLA
-353 KTPQEPEQLIAIY
+353 KDPVEPEKLISIY
-366 EQEKD
+366 EQEKE

-381 SSIQL
+381 GSIQL
-386 KGWSDCQSFCG
+386 KGWGDCQSFCG

-409 QIAIQQL
+409 QQAIQSL
-416 AKHSIF
+416 ATHSIF

-475 VTAQNQVGA
+475 VTAQNQVGP

-497 WVPGF
+497 WVPQF

-509 AILLIEAPN
+509 AILLINEPN
-518 FDIRAHEQAVKE
+518 FDIRAHEQAVKD

-577 GIVFDDVLRSVKI
+577 GIVFDDVLRSIKI
-590 RFEGSGSGNGND
+590 RFEDNGND

-613 IKGKDTDVVV
+613 IKGKEGDVVV

-662 IRSYLKSDLYIRQN
+662 IRSYLKTDLYIRQN
-676 GGGDDEQLN
+676 SGGEDEALN
-685 SILAVRRSQNS
+685 AILAVRSKQNS
-696 TRRNELTRIAEDLL
+696 TRRQDITRLADDLL
-710 RSAVLVVNGQTLS
+710 RTAVLVVNGQTLS
-723 VGEGDPKTRF
+723 IGEGDPKNRF
-733 SKAYQE
+733 SKACQE

-747 LKMIHGNFNEAT
+747 LKMIRGLFSEAT
-759 VAKVVREQDDLLEG
+759 VAQVVRDQDDLIDGL
-773 SAIQLSEAEQEVL
+773 AVQLSEAEQEVL
-786 VEVERSKNQAERLS
+786 VEVERQQKLAERLS
-800 AEALVRYFER
+800 AEDLVRKFEAR
-810 KPYGWS
+810 PWGW
-816 PWATLT
+816 PNWATLT
-822 FVARLYRLGKL
+822 FIARLYRLGKL
-833 ELREKDLLSSVE
+833 ELREKELLGSLE

-861 RKQEQFD
+861 RLAKVVD
-868 ASAIQALKRFHQ
+868 PRRVNDLKRFHND
-880 ELFGVA
+880 LFNVQNQ
-886 SSGTDARSSSEALRM
+886 GTDPRTICEAFRM
-901 AMADEAQELR
+901 AMAEEAQDLR
-911 ELSAQT
+911 EIAAQAA
-917 SNYPFLAE
+917 SYSFLAAV
-925 LKPWAEQAEV
+925 KPWAEEAEAMA
-935 LSKKGDDYL
+935 KKDDSYL
-944 LNQLS
+944 LNQQES
-949 AYKNT
+949 FKDA
-954 WLAANE
+954 WLEAEA

-966 KQFLKGHQKT
+966 KQFLNGHQKS
-976 VYDQVKAFEARYGE
+976 VYDQVRAFEARYGDE
-990 EFADLPAEQVQPLQS
+990 LADLPADLLAPMRT
-1005 LLASA
+1005 LLASD
-1010 RPFAGGLIPQANNTM
+1010 RPYAGGLIPQATN
-1025 TALQG
+1025 ALTELQKH
-1030 LLAQRLQQVQTEA
+1030 LEQRLQQAQAKA
-1043 LAQIKAQEQRLKAT
+1043 LQEISEQEERLRA
-1057 DDFQKLE
+1057 DADFQKLDP
-1064 QEQQEQVLAAT
+1064 EQQMEVLAPTAA
-1075 TRAKADVQTASQP
+1075 AKSDVEGSNKPGTA
-1088 GRVLLRVNRYRSEE
+1088 LLRVNRYRSDE
-1102 VPRQLQRLAAL
+1102 VPKQLQRMAAL
-1113 ASPAE
+1113 AAPKDAPPPAE
-1118 TSTAT
+1118 
-1123 PITVVA
+1123 ITVVA
-1129 ASALKP
+1129 ASALKV
-1135 NCPLSQITNEAELQ
+1135 NCPLSQITNEAELG
-1149 QWLEALGAAARK
+1149 QWLEALRTAARR
-1161 ELDQG
+1161 ELDHG
-1166 HRISL
+1166 YRISL

>member
-1 MTANTIQELFA
+1 MTATTIQGLFA
-12 KPVDRPIDGVI
+12 KPVDRPIEGVI
-23 KADDERHLQIELE
+23 KADDERHLQVELD

-52 DAYLHTPSANGVW
+52 DAYLHNPTANGVW

-77 LKMLSLLLD
+77 LKMLSLMLD
-86 GERRIGATDNGELG
+86 GEKRVGEQDS
-100 RRPVEILLPKVED
+100 RPVEILLPKVED
-113 EILRADL
+113 EIIRADL
-120 KKATAIPARSLL
+120 KKAAAIPARSLL

-174 EHDLNKRG
+174 EHDLNKRS

-187 KHTYQRV
+187 KQTYQRV

-199 DNDRDALA
+199 ENDRDALA
-207 TVTKRSFAKA
+207 TVTKRSFARA
-217 YAEQFGGSEDDAI
+217 YAEQFGGSEDDAVKVI
-230 NVVNDAKD
+230 NDAKD

-253 YLGSQPPGFRLNFFV
+253 YLDSQPPGFRLNFFV

-339 SADVQEVIQRRLLE
+339 SADVQEVIQRRLLA
-353 KTPQEPEQLIAIY
+353 KTPDEPEQLIAIY

-381 SSIQL
+381 GSIQL
-386 KGWSDCQSFCG
+386 KGWGDCQSFCG

-409 QIAIQQL
+409 QQAIQSL
-416 AKHSIF
+416 ATHSIF

-475 VTAQNQVGA
+475 VTAQNQVGE

-497 WVPGF
+497 WVQGF

-509 AILLIEAPN
+509 AILLIQEPN

-541 QRSGEIYEFLTDK
+541 QRSGEVYEFLTDK

-590 RFEGSGSGNGND
+590 RFEDNGND

-613 IKGKDTDVVV
+613 IKGKEGDVVV

-662 IRSYLKSDLYIRQN
+662 IRSYLKTDLYIRQN
-676 GGGDDEQLN
+676 SGGEDEALN
-685 SILAVRRSQNS
+685 AILAVRSKQNS
-696 TRRNELTRIAEDLL
+696 TRRQDITRLADDVL
-710 RSAVLVVNGQTLS
+710 RTAVLVVNGQTLS
-723 VGEGDPKTRF
+723 VGEGDPKNRF
-733 SKAYQE
+733 SKACQE

-747 LKMIHGNFNEAT
+747 LKMIRGLFSEAT
-759 VAKVVREQDDLLEG
+759 VAQVVKEQDDLLEG

-816 PWATLT
+816 NWATLT
-822 FVARLYRLGKL
+822 FIARLYRLGKL
-833 ELREKDLLSSVE
+833 ELREKELLSSVE

-868 ASAIQALKRFHQ
+868 TSTVNALKRFHQ
-880 ELFGVA
+880 ELFNVQ
-886 SSGTDARSSSEALRM
+886 SLGTDARSTCEAFRM
-901 AMADEAQELR
+901 AMAEEAQDLR
-911 ELSAQT
+911 EIAAQAA
-917 SNYPFLAE
+917 SYPFLAAV
-925 LKPWAEQAEV
+925 KPWAEKAEAMA
-935 LSKKGDDYL
+935 KKDDGYL
-944 LNQLS
+944 LNQLES
-949 AYKNT
+949 FKDS
-954 WLAANE
+954 WLDAEE

-966 KQFLKGHQKT
+966 KQFLNGNQKT
-976 VYDQVKAFEARYGE
+976 VYDQVKAFEARYGDE
-990 EFADLPAEQVQPLQS
+990 LADLPADLVAPLRT
-1005 LLASA
+1005 LLASD
-1010 RPFAGGLIPQANNTM
+1010 RPYAGGLIPQATN
-1025 TALQG
+1025 ALTELQKQLG
-1030 LLAQRLQQVQTEA
+1030 ERLAAAKAKALEEISEQEA
-1043 LAQIKAQEQRLKAT
+1043 RLKAT
-1057 DDFQKLE
+1057 ADFQRLE
-1064 QEQQEQVLAAT
+1064 ASKQEQVLAAT
-1075 TRAKADVQTASQP
+1075 AAAKTDVEAASQP
-1088 GRVLLRVNRYRSEE
+1088 GRALLRVSRYRAEE
-1102 VPRQLQRLAAL
+1102 VPKQLQRLAAL
-1113 ASPAE
+1113 ADPVD
-1118 TSTAT
+1118 TPTAA
-1123 PITVVA
+1123 PIKVVA
-1129 ASALKP
+1129 ASALKV
-1135 NCPLSQITNEAELQ
+1135 NCPLSQITNSQELQ
-1149 QWLEALGAAARK
+1149 QWLDALRASAQA
-1161 ELDQG
+1161 ELEQG

>member
-1 MTANTIQELFA
+1 MTAHTIQELFA

-36 EYVVTRE
+36 EYVITRE

-52 DAYLHTPSANGVW
+52 DAYLHNPTANGVW

-77 LKMLSLLLD
+77 LKMLSLMLD

-100 RRPVEILLPKVED
+100 LRPVEILLPKVED

-120 KKATAIPARSLL
+120 KKAAAIPARSLL

-187 KHTYQRV
+187 KQTYQRV

-207 TVTKRSFAKA
+207 TVTKRSFARA
-217 YAEQFGGSEDDAI
+217 YAEQFGGSEDDAV

-253 YLGSQPPGFRLNFFV
+253 YLDSQPPGFRLNFFV

-353 KTPQEPEQLIAIY
+353 KAPQEPEQLIAIY

-409 QIAIQQL
+409 QTAIQTL
-416 AKHSIF
+416 ATHSIF

-444 IKELPVGRLASFD
+444 IKALPVGRLASFD

-475 VTAQNQVGA
+475 VTAQNQVGP

-509 AILLIEAPN
+509 AILLIQEPN
-518 FDIRAHEQAVKE
+518 FDIRAHEQAVKD

-567 ADSVVIKTLH
+567 GDSVVIKNLH

-590 RFEGSGSGNGND
+590 RFEDNGND

-613 IKGKDTDVVV
+613 IKGKEGDVVV

-662 IRSYLKSDLYIRQN
+662 IRSYLKTDLYIRQN
-676 GGGDDEQLN
+676 GGGEDETLN
-685 SILAVRRSQNS
+685 AILAVRSKQNS
-696 TRRNELTRIAEDLL
+696 TRRQEITRLADDLL
-710 RSAVLVVNGQTLS
+710 RTAVLVVNGQTLS
-723 VGEGDPKTRF
+723 VGEGDPKNRF
-733 SKAYQE
+733 SKACQE

-747 LKMIHGNFNEAT
+747 LKMIHGIFSEAT

-773 SAIQLSEAEQEVL
+773 LAIQLSEAEQEVL
-786 VEVERSKNQAERLS
+786 VEVERQQKLAERLS
-800 AEALVRYFER
+800 AEDLVRKFEAR
-810 KPYGWS
+810 PCGW
-816 PWATLT
+816 PNWATLT
-822 FVARLYRLGKL
+822 FIARLYRLGKL
-833 ELREKDLLSSVE
+833 ELREKELLSSVE

-861 RKQEQFD
+861 RLSEVVDPKLVND
-868 ASAIQALKRFHQ
+868 LKRFHQ
-880 ELFGVA
+880 DLFNVQNP
-886 SSGTDARSSSEALRM
+886 GTDPRTTCEAFRM
-901 AMADEAQELR
+901 AMAEEAQDLR
-911 ELSAQT
+911 EIAVQAASY
-917 SNYPFLAE
+917 SFLAAVQ
-925 LKPWAEQAEV
+925 PWAEQAEAMTR
-935 LSKKGDDYL
+935 KDDGYL
-944 LNQLS
+944 LSQL
-949 AYKNT
+949 NT
-954 WLAANE
+954 FKDSWLDGEA

-966 KQFLKGHQKT
+966 KQFLKGNQRS
-976 VYDQVKAFEARYGE
+976 VYDQVKAFEARYGD
-990 EFADLPAEQVQPLQS
+990 EFADLPADLVAPLRT
-1005 LLASA
+1005 LLKSD
-1010 RPFAGGLIPQANNTM
+1010 RPYAGGLIPQANNAM
-1025 TALQG
+1025 TDLQKQVE
-1030 LLAQRLQQVQTEA
+1030 QRLQQAQAKA
-1043 LAQIKAQEQRLKAT
+1043 LQEISEQEERLTA
-1057 DDFQKLE
+1057 DADFQKLNP
-1064 QEQQEQVLAAT
+1064 EQQAEVLAPTAA
-1075 TRAKADVQTASQP
+1075 AKSDVQSSNKPGTA
-1088 GRVLLRVNRYRSEE
+1088 LLRLNRYRSDE
-1102 VPRQLQRLAAL
+1102 VPKQLQQMAAL
-1113 ASPAE
+1113 AAPKDAPPPAV
-1118 TSTAT
+1118 
-1123 PITVVA
+1123 ITVVA
-1129 ASALKP
+1129 ASALKAD
-1135 NCPLSQITNEAELQ
+1135 CPLSQITNEAQLG
-1149 QWLEALGAAARK
+1149 QWLEALRAAARR

>member
-1 MTANTIQELFA
+1 MTATTIQGLFA
-12 KPVDRPIDGVI
+12 KPVDRPIEGVI
-23 KADDERHLQIELE
+23 KADDVRHLKVELD

-52 DAYLHTPSANGVW
+52 DAYLHNPTANGVW

-77 LKMLSLLLD
+77 LKMLSLMLD
-86 GERRIGATDNGELG
+86 SEKRVGDEDS
-100 RRPVEILLPKVED
+100 RPVEILLPKVED
-113 EILRADL
+113 EIIRADL

-187 KHTYQRV
+187 KQTYERV

-199 DNDRDALA
+199 ENDRDALA
-207 TVTKRSFAKA
+207 TVTKRSFARA
-217 YAEQFGGSEDDAI
+217 YAEQFGGSDDDAI
-230 NVVNDAKD
+230 KVINDAKD

-299 AAVFITSQADLEGIL
+299 ATVFITSQADLEGIL

-339 SADVQEVIQRRLLE
+339 SADVQEVIQRRLLA
-353 KTPQEPEQLIAIY
+353 KNPDEPEQLINIY
-366 EQEKD
+366 EQEKE
-371 NFTTLFRFGD
+371 NFTTLYRFGD
-381 SSIQL
+381 GSIQL

-409 QIAIQQL
+409 QQAIQSL
-416 AKHSIF
+416 ATHSIF

-475 VTAQNQVGA
+475 VTAQNQLGE

-497 WVPGF
+497 WVPQF

-509 AILLIEAPN
+509 AILLINEPN
-518 FDIRAHEQAVKE
+518 FDIRAHEQAVKD

-541 QRSGEIYEFLTDK
+541 QRSGEVYEFLTDK

-559 QEIKRTEV
+559 QEIKRVEV
-567 ADSVVIKTLH
+567 SDSVVVKTLH
-577 GIVFDDVLRSVKI
+577 GVVFDDVLRSNKI
-590 RFEGSGSGNGND
+590 RFEDNGND

-630 PNYGN
+630 PNYGS
-635 EPVLISRNMGGS
+635 EGILHSRNMGGT

-653 PAKERLLDQ
+653 PAKDRLLDQ
-662 IRSYLKSDLYIRQN
+662 IRSHLKTDLYIRQN
-676 GGGDDEQLN
+676 SGSEDETLN
-685 SILAVRRSQNS
+685 AILAVRAKQNS
-696 TRRNELTRIAEDLL
+696 ARRQEITRQAEELL
-710 RSAVLVVNGQTLS
+710 RTAPLVVNGQTLS

-733 SKAYQE
+733 GKAYQE

-747 LKMIHGNFNEAT
+747 LKMIRGNFSEAT
-759 VAKVVREQDDLLEG
+759 VAQVVREQDDLLEG
-773 SAIQLSEAEQEVL
+773 AAIQLSEAEQEVL
-786 VEVERSKNQAERLS
+786 VDVERQQKLGERLS
-800 AEALVRYFER
+800 AEDLVRKFEVR
-810 KPYGWS
+810 PYGWS
-816 PWATLT
+816 NWATLT
-822 FVARLYRLGKL
+822 FIARLYRLGKL
-833 ELREKDLLSSVE
+833 ELREKELLSSVE

-854 RLGGVSV
+854 KLGGVSV
-861 RKQEQFD
+861 RKQEVYD
-868 ASAIQALKRFHQ
+868 TSTINDLKRFHQ
-880 ELFGVA
+880 ELFNVQ
-886 SSGTDARSSSEALRM
+886 SLGTDARSTCEAFRM
-901 AMADEAQELR
+901 AMGDEAQALKEIA
-911 ELSAQT
+911 AQNG
-917 SNYPFLAE
+917 NYPFLAAV
-925 LKPWAEQAEV
+925 KPWAEQAEAMA
-935 LSKKGDDYL
+935 KKDDGYL
-944 LNQLS
+944 LNQLDTFKDS
-949 AYKNT
+949 
-954 WLAANE
+954 WLDAEE

-966 KQFLKGHQKT
+966 KQFLNGNQKT
-976 VYDQVKAFEARYGE
+976 VYDEVRAFELRYGD
-990 EFADLPAEQVQPLQS
+990 EFADLPAEQVTPLRK
-1005 LLASA
+1005 LLESDK
-1010 RPFAGGLIPQANNTM
+1010 PYAGGLIPQANSAIVELRKQLSERLVAAKAK
-1025 TALQG
+1025 ALEEIS
-1030 LLAQRLQQVQTEA
+1030 QQET
-1043 LAQIKAQEQRLKAT
+1043 RLKAT
-1057 DDFQKLE
+1057 ADFQKLDTS
-1064 QEQQEQVLAAT
+1064 QQDQVLAAT
-1075 TRAKADVQTASQP
+1075 AGAKADVEAASQP
-1088 GRVLLRVNRYRSEE
+1088 GRALLRVNRYRAEE
-1102 VPRQLQRLAAL
+1102 VPKQLQRMAAL
-1113 ASPAE
+1113 AAPAE
-1118 TSTAT
+1118 AIAAA
-1123 PITVVA
+1123 PIKVVP
-1129 ASALKP
+1129 ASALKV
-1135 NCPLSQITNEAELQ
+1135 NCPLSQITNNQELQ
-1149 QWLEALGAAARK
+1149 QWLDALRASAQA

>member
-1 MTANTIQELFA
+1 MTAHTIQELFA

-23 KADDERHLQIELE
+23 KADDERHLQIELD

-52 DAYLHTPSANGVW
+52 DAYLHNPTANGVW

-77 LKMLSLLLD
+77 LKMLSLMLD
-86 GERRIGATDNGELG
+86 SEKRVGAQDT
-100 RRPVEILLPKVED
+100 RPVEILLPKVED
-113 EILRADL
+113 EIIRADL
-120 KKATAIPARSLL
+120 KKAAAIPARSLL

-174 EHDLNKRG
+174 EHDLDKRG
-182 QFEAF
+182 QFEDF
-187 KHTYQRV
+187 KQTYERV

-199 DNDRDALA
+199 THDRDAVA

-230 NVVNDAKD
+230 KVINDAKD

-253 YLGSQPPGFRLNFFV
+253 YLDSQPPGFRLNFFV

-299 AAVFITSQADLEGIL
+299 ATVFITSQADLEGIL

-339 SADVQEVIQRRLLE
+339 SADVQEVIQRRLLA
-353 KTPQEPEQLIAIY
+353 KTPDEPEQLIGIY
-366 EQEKD
+366 EQEKE

-381 SSIQL
+381 GSIQL
-386 KGWSDCQSFCG
+386 KGWLDCQSFCG

-409 QIAIQQL
+409 QQAIQSL
-416 AKHSIF
+416 ATHSIF

-475 VTAQNQVGA
+475 VTAQNQLGE

-497 WVPGF
+497 WVPQF

-509 AILLIEAPN
+509 AILLIKEPN

-530 ALINLESQSYL
+530 ALINLESQSFL
-541 QRSGEIYEFLTDK
+541 QRSGEVYEFLTDK

-559 QEIKRTEV
+559 QEIKRVEV
-567 ADSVVIKTLH
+567 SDSVVVKTLH
-577 GIVFDDVLRSVKI
+577 GVVFDDVLRSNKI
-590 RFEGSGSGNGND
+590 RFEDNGND
-602 YPFAQKIDDGL
+602 YPFSQKIDDGL
-613 IKGKDTDVVV
+613 IKGKESDVVV

-630 PNYGN
+630 PNYGS
-635 EPVLISRNMGGS
+635 EGILHSRNMGGT

-653 PAKERLLDQ
+653 PAKDRLLDQ
-662 IRSYLKSDLYIRQN
+662 IRSHLKTDLYIRQN
-676 GGGDDEQLN
+676 SGSEDEALN
-685 SILAVRRSQNS
+685 AILAVRAKQNS
-696 TRRNELTRIAEDLL
+696 ARRQEITRQAEELL
-710 RSAVLVVNGQTLS
+710 RTAPLVVNGQTLS

-733 SKAYQE
+733 GKAYQE

-747 LKMIHGNFNEAT
+747 LKMIRGNFSEAT
-759 VAKVVREQDDLLEG
+759 VAQVVREQDDLLEG

-786 VEVERSKNQAERLS
+786 VDVERQQKLGERLS
-800 AEALVRYFER
+800 AEDLVRKFEAR
-810 KPYGWS
+810 PYGWS
-816 PWATLT
+816 NWATLT
-822 FVARLYRLGKL
+822 FIARLYRLGKL
-833 ELREKDLLSSVE
+833 ELREKELLSSVE

-868 ASAIQALKRFHQ
+868 TSTVNALKRFHQ
-880 ELFGVA
+880 ELFNVQ
-886 SSGTDARSSSEALRM
+886 SIGTDARSTCEAFRM
-901 AMADEAQELR
+901 AMREEAQDLR
-911 ELSAQT
+911 EIAAQAA
-917 SNYPFLAE
+917 SYPFLAAV
-925 LKPWAEQAEV
+925 KPWAEQAEAMA
-935 LSKKGDDYL
+935 KKDDGYL
-944 LNQLS
+944 LNQLGTFKDS
-949 AYKNT
+949 
-954 WLAANE
+954 WLDAEE

-966 KQFLKGHQKT
+966 KQFLNGNQKA
-976 VYDQVKAFEARYGE
+976 VYDEVRAFELRYGD
-990 EFADLPAEQVQPLQS
+990 EFADLPAEQVAPLRK
-1005 LLASA
+1005 LLESDK
-1010 RPFAGGLIPQANNTM
+1010 PYAGGLIPQAKSAIVELQRQLAERLAEAKVK
-1025 TALQG
+1025 ALEEINEQ
-1030 LLAQRLQQVQTEA
+1030 EA
-1043 LAQIKAQEQRLKAT
+1043 RLKAT
-1057 DDFQKLE
+1057 ADFQKLDTS
-1064 QEQQEQVLAAT
+1064 QQEQVLAAT
-1075 TRAKADVQTASQP
+1075 SAAKADVEAASQP
-1088 GRVLLRVNRYRSEE
+1088 GRALLRVNRYRAEE
-1102 VPRQLQRLAAL
+1102 VPKQLQRMAAL
-1113 ASPAE
+1113 AAPAD
-1118 TSTAT
+1118 TSTAA

-1129 ASALKP
+1129 ASALRV
-1135 NCPLSQITNEAELQ
+1135 NCLLSQITNEAELE
-1149 QWLEALGAAARK
+1149 QWLEAMRAAAQA

>member
-1 MTANTIQELFA
+1 MTATTIQGLFA

-23 KADDERHLQIELE
+23 KADDERHLQVELD

-52 DAYLHTPSANGVW
+52 DAYLHNPTANGVW

-77 LKMLSLLLD
+77 LKMLSLMLD
-86 GERRIGATDNGELG
+86 SEKRVGEQAS
-100 RRPVEILLPKVED
+100 RPVEILLPKVED
-113 EILRADL
+113 EIIRADL
-120 KKATAIPARSLL
+120 KKATTIPARSLL

-187 KHTYQRV
+187 KQTYQRV

-199 DNDRDALA
+199 ENDRDALA

-217 YAEQFGGSEDDAI
+217 YAEQFGGSEDDAVKVI
-230 NVVNDAKD
+230 NDAKD

-253 YLGSQPPGFRLNFFV
+253 YLDSQPPGFRLNFFV

-275 GQERSRLLN
+275 GQERTRLLN

-299 AAVFITSQADLEGIL
+299 ATVFITSQADLEGIL

-339 SADVQEVIQRRLLE
+339 SADVQEVIQRRLLA
-353 KTPQEPEQLIAIY
+353 KTPDEPEQLISIY
-366 EQEKD
+366 EQEKE
-371 NFTTLFRFGD
+371 NFTTLYRFSDG
-381 SSIQL
+381 SIQL
-386 KGWSDCQSFCG
+386 KGWGDCQSFCG

-409 QIAIQQL
+409 QQAIQSL
-416 AKHSIF
+416 ASHSIF

-475 VTAQNQVGA
+475 VTAQNQVGE

-497 WVPGF
+497 WVPQF

-509 AILLIEAPN
+509 AILLINEPT
-518 FDIRAHEQAVKE
+518 FDIRAHEQAVKD

-541 QRSGEIYEFLTDK
+541 QRTGEVYEFLTDK

-559 QEIKRTEV
+559 QEIKRVEV
-567 ADSVVIKTLH
+567 SDSVVVKTLH
-577 GIVFDDVLRSVKI
+577 GVVFDDVLRSNKI
-590 RFEGSGSGNGND
+590 RFEDNGND

-613 IKGKDTDVVV
+613 IKGKESDVVV

-630 PNYGN
+630 LHYGS
-635 EPVLISRNMGGS
+635 ESVLHSRNMGGT

-653 PAKERLLDQ
+653 PAKDRLLDQ
-662 IRSYLKSDLYIRQN
+662 IRSHLKTDLYIRQN
-676 GGGDDEQLN
+676 SGSEDESLN
-685 SILAVRRSQNS
+685 VILAVRAKQNS
-696 TRRNELTRIAEDLL
+696 ARRQEITRQAEELLRIAP
-710 RSAVLVVNGQTLS
+710 LVVNGQTLS

-747 LKMIHGNFNEAT
+747 LKMIRGNFSEAT
-759 VAKVVREQDDLLEG
+759 VAQVVREQDDLLEG
-773 SAIQLSEAEQEVL
+773 AAIQLSEAEQEVL
-786 VEVERSKNQAERLS
+786 VDVERQQKLGERLS
-800 AEALVRYFER
+800 AEDLVRKFEAR
-810 KPYGWS
+810 PYGWS
-816 PWATLT
+816 NWATLT
-822 FVARLYRLGKL
+822 FIARLYRLGKL
-833 ELREKDLLSSVE
+833 ELREKELLSSVE

-868 ASAIQALKRFHQ
+868 TSTVNALKRFHQ
-880 ELFGVA
+880 ELFNVQ
-886 SSGTDARSSSEALRM
+886 SLGTDARSTCEAFRM
-901 AMADEAQELR
+901 AMREEAQDLR
-911 ELSAQT
+911 EISAQAP
-917 SNYPFLAE
+917 SYPFLAAV
-925 LKPWAEQAEV
+925 KPWAEQAEAMA
-935 LSKKGDDYL
+935 KKDDGYL
-944 LNQLS
+944 LNQLDS
-949 AYKNT
+949 FKDS
-954 WLAANE
+954 WLDAEE

-966 KQFLKGHQKT
+966 KQFLNGNQKT
-976 VYDQVKAFEARYGE
+976 VYDGVRAFELRYGD
-990 EFADLPAEQVQPLQS
+990 EFADLPAEQVVPLRK
-1005 LLASA
+1005 LLESDK
-1010 RPFAGGLIPQANNTM
+1010 PYAGGLIPQANSAM
-1025 TALQG
+1025 AELQRQLSERLAKAKAKALQDISE
-1030 LLAQRLQQVQTEA
+1030 QEA
-1043 LAQIKAQEQRLKAT
+1043 RLKAT
-1057 DDFQKLE
+1057 ADFQKLDTS
-1064 QEQQEQVLAAT
+1064 QQEQVLAAT
-1075 TRAKADVQTASQP
+1075 TAAKAEVEVANQP
-1088 GRVLLRVNRYRSEE
+1088 GRVLLRVNRYRAEE
-1102 VPRQLQRLAAL
+1102 VPKQLQRMAAL
-1113 ASPAE
+1113 AAPPEANLV
-1118 TSTAT
+1118 A

-1129 ASALKP
+1129 ASALKVS
-1135 NCPLSQITNEAELQ
+1135 CPLSQITNGQELQ
-1149 QWLEALGAAARK
+1149 QWLEALRASAQA

>member
-1 MTANTIQELFA
+1 MTSQTIGELFL

-23 KADDERHLQIELE
+23 KAADERHLDIELD

-52 DAYLHTPSANGVW
+52 DAYLHNPTANGVW

-77 LKMLSLLLD
+77 LKMLSLMLD
-86 GERRIGATDNGELG
+86 SEKRVGERES
-100 RRPVEILLPKVED
+100 RPVEILLPKVED
-113 EILRADL
+113 EIIRADL

-132 FNIDQKFDGI
+132 FNIAEKFDGV

-151 EVFMKVLNELQGYYG
+151 EVFMKVLNELQCYYG

-182 QFEAF
+182 QFEVF
-187 KHTYQRV
+187 KQTYQRV

-199 DNDRDALA
+199 ENDRDAVA

-217 YAEQFGGSEDDAI
+217 YAEQFGGSEDDAVK
-230 NVVNDAKD
+230 VVNDAKD
-238 SYRLSIEGFAGRVKE
+238 SYRLSIEGLAGRVKE
-253 YLGSQPPGFRLNFFV
+253 YLDSQPPGFRLNFFV

-275 GQERSRLLN
+275 GEERTRLLD

-291 LATATDGR
+291 LAIATDGR
-299 AAVFITSQADLEGIL
+299 ATVFITSQADLEGII

-339 SADVQEVIQRRLLE
+339 SADVQEVIQRRLLA
-353 KTPQEPEQLIAIY
+353 KTPDEPEQLINIY
-366 EQEKD
+366 EQEKE
-371 NFTTLFRFGD
+371 NFTTLYRFSDG
-381 SSIQL
+381 SIQL
-386 KGWSDCQSFCG
+386 KGWGDCQSFCG

-409 QIAIQQL
+409 QQAIQSL
-416 AKHSIF
+416 AIHSIF

-475 VTAQNQVGA
+475 VTAQNQVGP

-497 WVPGF
+497 WVPQF
-502 KSTARNI
+502 KGTARNI
-509 AILLIEAPN
+509 AILLIQEPN

-530 ALINLESQSYL
+530 ALINLENQSYL

-567 ADSVVIKTLH
+567 ADSVVIKNLH

-590 RFEGSGSGNGND
+590 RFEDNGND

-635 EPVLISRNMGGS
+635 ESVLISRNMGGN

-653 PAKERLLDQ
+653 PAKQRLLDQ
-662 IRSYLKSDLYIRQN
+662 IRSYLKTDLYIRQN
-676 GGGDDEQLN
+676 SGGEDETLN
-685 SILAVRRSQNS
+685 AILAVRSKQNS
-696 TRRNELTRIAEDLL
+696 TRRQEITRLADDLL
-710 RSAVLVVNGQTLS
+710 RTAVLVVNGQTLS
-723 VGEGDPKTRF
+723 VGEGDPRNRF

-747 LKMIHGNFNEAT
+747 LKMVHGAFSEAS
-759 VAKVVREQDDLLEG
+759 VALVVRDQDDLLDG
-773 SAIQLSEAEQEVL
+773 LAVQLSEAEQEVL
-786 VEVERSKNQAERLS
+786 VEVERQQKLGERLS
-800 AEALVRYFER
+800 AEDLVRKFEAR
-810 KPYGWS
+810 PYGWS
-816 PWATLT
+816 NWATLT
-822 FVARLYRLGKL
+822 FIARLYRLGKL
-833 ELREKDLLSSVE
+833 ELREKELLSSVE

-854 RLGGVSV
+854 KLGGVSV

-868 ASAIQALKRFHQ
+868 TSTINALKRFHQ
-880 ELFGVA
+880 ELFNGQSV
-886 SSGTDARSSSEALRM
+886 GTDARSTCEAFRM
-901 AMADEAQELR
+901 AMREEAQDLR
-911 ELSAQT
+911 EIAAQT
-917 SNYPFLAE
+917 ASYPFLAAV
-925 LKPWAEQAEV
+925 KPWAEQAEAMA
-935 LSKKGDDYL
+935 KKDDGYL
-944 LNQLS
+944 LNQLDS
-949 AYKNT
+949 FKDS
-954 WLAANE
+954 WLDAEE

-966 KQFLKGHQKT
+966 KQFLKGNQKT
-976 VYDQVKAFEARYGE
+976 VYDQVKAFEARYGD
-990 EFADLPAEQVQPLQS
+990 EFADLPADLVAPMRT
-1005 LLASA
+1005 LLASD
-1010 RPFAGGLIPQANNTM
+1010 RPYAGGLIPQASNAM
-1025 TALQG
+1025 TEQQQQLQ
-1030 LLAQRLQQVQTEA
+1030 QRLQQIQAKALQEISEQEA
-1043 LAQIKAQEQRLKAT
+1043 RLKA
-1057 DDFQKLE
+1057 DADFQKLDP
-1064 QEQQEQVLAAT
+1064 EQQVEVLAPTAA
-1075 TRAKADVQTASQP
+1075 AKSDVQESTKPGTA
-1088 GRVLLRVNRYRSEE
+1088 LLRLNRYRSDE
-1102 VPRQLQRLAAL
+1102 VPKQLQRMAAL
-1113 ASPAE
+1113 A
-1118 TSTAT
+1118 T
-1123 PITVVA
+1123 PPEIGIAAPVTVVA
-1129 ASALKP
+1129 ASALKV
-1135 NCPLSQITNEAELQ
+1135 NCPLSQITNSTELQ
-1149 QWLEALGAAARK
+1149 QWLEALRASAQA

>member
-1 MTANTIQELFA
+1 MTATTIRELFL

-23 KADDERHLQIELE
+23 KADDERHLQVELD

-52 DAYLHTPSANGVW
+52 DAYLHNPTANGVW

-77 LKMLSLLLD
+77 LKMLSLMLD
-86 GERRIGATDNGELG
+86 SEKRVGALDS
-100 RRPVEILLPKVED
+100 RPVEILLPKVED
-113 EILRADL
+113 EIIRADL

-187 KHTYQRV
+187 KQTYQRV

-199 DNDRDALA
+199 ENDRDALA
-207 TVTKRSFAKA
+207 TVTKRSFARA

-230 NVVNDAKD
+230 KVINDAKD

-253 YLGSQPPGFRLNFFV
+253 YLDSQPPGFRLNFFV

-299 AAVFITSQADLEGIL
+299 ATVFITSQADLEGIL
-314 GQVKFEQ
+314 GQVRFEQ

-339 SADVQEVIQRRLLE
+339 SADVQEVIQRRLLA
-353 KTPQEPEQLIAIY
+353 KTPDEPEQLISIY

-371 NFTTLFRFGD
+371 NFTTLYRFSDG
-381 SSIQL
+381 SIQL

-409 QIAIQQL
+409 QQAIQSL
-416 AKHSIF
+416 ATHSIF

-475 VTAQNQVGA
+475 VTAQNQVGE

-497 WVPGF
+497 WVPQF

-509 AILLIEAPN
+509 AILLINQPN

-567 ADSVVIKTLH
+567 ADSVVIKTLQ
-577 GIVFDDVLRSVKI
+577 GIIFDDVLRSNKI
-590 RFEGSGSGNGND
+590 RYEDNGND

-613 IKGKDTDVVV
+613 MKGKESDVAV

-630 PNYGN
+630 PNYGQDAI
-635 EPVLISRNMGGS
+635 LISRNMGGS

-653 PAKERLLDQ
+653 PAKDRLLDQ
-662 IRSYLKSDLYIRQN
+662 IRSYLKTDLYIRQN
-676 GGGDDEQLN
+676 SGGEDETLN
-685 SILAVRRSQNS
+685 AILAVRSRQNS
-696 TRRNELTRIAEDLL
+696 TRRQELTRVAEDLL

-723 VGEGDPKTRF
+723 VGESDPRTRF

-747 LKMIHGNFNEAT
+747 LKMIRGAFSEAT
-759 VAKVVREQDDLLEG
+759 VAQVVRDQDDLLDG
-773 SAIQLSEAEQEVL
+773 LAVRLSESEQEVL
-786 VEVERSKNQAERLS
+786 VDVERQQKLAERLG
-800 AEALVRYFER
+800 AEDLVRKFEAR
-810 KPYGWS
+810 PYGWS
-816 PWATLT
+816 NWATLT
-822 FVARLYRLGKL
+822 FIARLYRLGKL
-833 ELREKDLLSSVE
+833 ELREKELLSSVE

-861 RKQEQFD
+861 RLAEVVD
-868 ASAIQALKRFHQ
+868 PRLVNDLKRFHND
-880 ELFGVA
+880 LFNVQNT
-886 SSGTDARSSSEALRM
+886 GTDPRTTCEAFRM
-901 AMADEAQELR
+901 AMAEEAQDLR
-911 ELSAQT
+911 EIAAQAA
-917 SNYPFLAE
+917 SYPFVAAVR
-925 LKPWAEQAEV
+925 PWLEQAEAMA
-935 LSKKGDDYL
+935 KKDDSYL
-944 LNQLS
+944 LNQQES
-949 AYKNT
+949 FKDV
-954 WLAANE
+954 WLEAEE

-966 KQFLKGHQKT
+966 KQFLKGQQKT
-976 VYDQVKAFEARYGE
+976 VYDQVKDFEVRYGD
-990 EFADLPAEQVQPLQS
+990 EFADLPAELVAPLRN
-1005 LLASA
+1005 LLASD
-1010 RPFAGGLIPQANNTM
+1010 RPYAGGLIPQANNAM
-1025 TALQG
+1025 AELQKQ
-1030 LLAQRLQQVQTEA
+1030 LEQRLQQAQAEA
-1043 LAQIKAQEQRLKAT
+1043 LQAISEQEARLTA
-1057 DDFQKLE
+1057 DADFQKLDP
-1064 QEQQEQVLAAT
+1064 QQQAEVLAPT
-1075 TRAKADVQTASQP
+1075 TAAKADVQNASKPGTA
-1088 GRVLLRVNRYRSEE
+1088 LLRVNRYRNEE
-1102 VPRQLQRLAAL
+1102 VPRQLQRISAL
-1113 ASPAE
+1113 AMPDGAVE
-1118 TSTAT
+1118 QA
-1123 PITVVA
+1123 PIVVVA
-1129 ASALKP
+1129 ASTLKP
-1135 NCPLSQITNEAELQ
+1135 QCPLSQISNEAELQ
-1149 QWLEALGAAARK
+1149 QWLEALARAARK
-1161 ELDQG
+1161 VLEQG